1 MAKDPENGGGQRLFA
16 PVKFNLGSMPRTLAY
31 RLEDNPLLGCAH
43 VRWLGETDDTA
54 ESLNQS
60 AYGTSERED
69 SDVRTFIQ
77 DYFDHN
83 KELTPDGLYGG
94 VPSYRV
100 INEAKGEFSKQ
111 QVLDGRR
118 RPKPLLASKKYGNM
132 WW

>member
-1 MAKDPENGGGQRLFA
+1 M
-16 PVKFNLGSMPRTLAY
+16 
-31 RLEDNPLLGCAH
+31 
-43 VRWLGETDDTA
+43 
-54 ESLNQS
+54 
-60 AYGTSERED
+60 
-69 SDVRTFIQ
+69 RTFIQ
-77 DYFDHN
+77 DYFGHN
-83 KELTPDGLYGG
+83 KELTPDGLYWG

>member
-1 MAKDPENGGGQRLFA
+1 M
-16 PVKFNLGSMPRTLAY
+16 GSS
-31 RLEDNPLLGCAH
+31 GCSH
-43 VRWLGETDDTA
+43 RSSSIWIRCREPWPTGWRIIRWLGETDDTA

-69 SDVRTFIQ
+69 SDMRTFIQ

-83 KELTPDGLYGG
+83 KELTPDSLYWG

>member
-1 MAKDPENGGGQRLFA
+1 MRKPAARLSRCDISIRAKER
-16 PVKFNLGSMPRTLAY
+16 RY
-31 RLEDNPLLGCAH
+31 I
-43 VRWLGETDDTA
+43 A
-54 ESLNQS
+54 EAAVS
-60 AYGTSERED
+60 ASSAQRED

-83 KELTPDGLYGG
+83 KELTPDSLYWG